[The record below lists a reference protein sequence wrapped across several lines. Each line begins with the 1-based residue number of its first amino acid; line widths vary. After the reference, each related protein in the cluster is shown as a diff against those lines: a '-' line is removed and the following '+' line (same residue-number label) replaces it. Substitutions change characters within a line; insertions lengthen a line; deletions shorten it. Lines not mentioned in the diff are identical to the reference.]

1 MLAQMITLLCA
12 AKEARLHH
20 WEEPVKRADLQALL
34 HTTYQLKALPPSTGM
49 RESVIS
55 YNARAG
61 GLTSLPEASP
71 RDKQALR
78 CASGKHSKL
87 GKGKGEGELPP
98 VRMRT
103 GLKVVPAGIHDLR
116 KLSQDGSYIGEL
128 PEELRF
134 VQLIR
139 VVARSR
145 CWSSAPAGRTILSS
159 LRAWPVLREARTHQ
173 RNRATA
179 AQLE

>member
-1 MLAQMITLLCA
+1 M
-12 AKEARLHH
+12 
-20 WEEPVKRADLQALL
+20 KRADLQALL

-134 VQLIR
+134 VQLIVPSVIGR
-139 VVARSR
+139 ARLQGRSTV
-145 CWSSAPAGRTILSS
+145 SMLELGAGWAYYS
-159 LRAWPVLREARTHQ
+159 LLFASMARLAGGSHPST
-173 RNRATA
+173 
-179 AQLE
+179 